1 MRKLWLILCLSLS
14 LLGETQVKIATYN
27 VENLFDLN
35 YDGSEYSEY
44 IPNTHWQWNA
54 KTYRAKLKNLA
65 KVLSDINADI
75 VALTEIESDIALRD
89 LQKEL
94 NRQGVYYPHRAIADR
109 KRSSVKNALLSKYPL
124 QSKEL
129 VVSRDFKTRNILEA
143 TINIHGTQL
152 KVFVNHWK
160 SKAGPE
166 SERIA
171 YAKVLKKRLDELP
184 KGSFFVLCGD
194 FNSHY
199 AEHQTFVKKRKH
211 NNTEGI
217 TGINH
222 ILGTI
227 DNNGQLYTRT
237 SLKADGLYNLWMELG
252 EKERWSH
259 IYRGKKEALDHIIL
273 SPTLLQNKEMTYV
286 EGSFKAFKADYLFS
300 KNKKYLYRW
309 QRSRTKPPFHVGKGY
324 SDHLPL
330 TAELLIR

>member
-1 MRKLWLILCLSLS
+1 MKKLWLILCLSLS
-14 LLGETQVKIATYN
+14 LLGETRLKIATYN

-44 IPNTHWQWNA
+44 IPHTHWQWNA
-54 KTYRAKLKNLA
+54 KTYRAKLRNIA
-65 KVLSDINADI
+65 QVLKDINADI
-75 VALTEIESDIALRD
+75 VALTEVESDIALKD

-94 NRQGVYYPHRAIADR
+94 TRQGTYYPHRAIADR
-109 KRSSVKNALLSKYPL
+109 KQSSVKNALLSKYPL
-124 QSKEL
+124 QAKEL
-129 VVSRDFKTRNILEA
+129 VINRDFKTRNILEA
-143 TINIHGTQL
+143 TISINGTQL
-152 KVFVNHWK
+152 KVFVNHRK

-199 AEHQTFVKKRKH
+199 AEHQSFVKKRKH
-211 NNTEGI
+211 NNTNGI

-222 ILGTI
+222 VLGTI
-227 DNNGQLYTRT
+227 DQDGQLYTRAT
-237 SLKADGLYNLWMELG
+237 LKPDGLYNLWMEMP

-259 IYRGKKEALDHIIL
+259 RYKGKGEALDHIIL
-273 SPTLLQNKEMTYV
+273 SPSLLGQEKIHYID
-286 EGSFKAFKADYLFS
+286 GSFHPFKADYLFT
-300 KNKKYLYRW
+300 KNKKALYRW
-309 QRSRTKPPFHVGKGY
+309 QRSRTKPPFHAGKGY

-330 TAELLIR
+330 VTGLLVK